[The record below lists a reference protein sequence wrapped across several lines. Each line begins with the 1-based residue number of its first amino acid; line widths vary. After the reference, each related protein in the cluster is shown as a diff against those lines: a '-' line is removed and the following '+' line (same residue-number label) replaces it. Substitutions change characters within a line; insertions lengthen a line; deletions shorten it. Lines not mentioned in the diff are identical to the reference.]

1 MGLAT
6 RTTRAGSGSEPMTP
20 LAQGQALGPR
30 FHVAF
35 AGVMVTSCQNR
46 APFLA
51 NTKAIAFRY
60 RIDLRF
66 QLRRYALTESKSLGN
81 TGSLSSLCPAFA

>member
-1 MGLAT
+1 MTGAGLGLEAMTTLAT
-6 RTTRAGSGSEPMTP
+6 GGSR
-20 LAQGQALGPR
+20 PR